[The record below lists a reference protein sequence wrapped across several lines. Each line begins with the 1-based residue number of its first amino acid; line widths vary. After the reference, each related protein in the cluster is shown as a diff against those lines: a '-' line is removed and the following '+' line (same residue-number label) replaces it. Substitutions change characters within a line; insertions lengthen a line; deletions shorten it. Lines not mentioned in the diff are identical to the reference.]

1 MLVSAVDQSALSER
15 TAERESRLLDLKYK
29 LQLKHEEELIGG
41 GRSGSFEMTQQMYF
55 HVSN

>member
-41 GRSGSFEMTQQMYF
+41 GRSGSFEMTQ
-55 HVSN
+55 